1 MAIYAI
7 GDIQGCFDQL
17 QRLLD
22 KIDFNCAMDQLWFAG
37 DLVNRGPDSLET
49 LRFIKGLGDSAICVL
64 GNHDLHLLAVSKKPR
79 KTVQDDSLREI
90 LNASDC
96 DELLHWIRH
105 LPLIHRTKNFCLIH
119 AGLPPQWDVEQ
130 ASRAA
135 REVEE
140 ILVSDDYEI
149 LLKEMYGDSPNQW
162 SDTLEGW
169 NRIRLIINCF
179 TRLRYCDHEG
189 KLDLSCKATPGNQPN
204 NLLPWFNIENRRSR
218 STCIIFGH
226 WSALGF
232 YAGYNCYCIDSGC
245 IWGGQLTALRLD
257 GEQYR
262 TSIPCPCYRKI
273 ENKPLV
279 K

>member
-22 KIDFNCAMDQLWFAG
+22 KINFNPAIDQLWFAG

-64 GNHDLHLLAVSKKPR
+64 GNHDLHLLAVSR
-79 KTVQDDSLREI
+79 KTRKTKRDDSLQEI

-96 DELLHWIRH
+96 DELLLWIRH
-105 LPLIHRTKNFCLIH
+105 RPLIHRMEHFCLIH

-130 ASRAA
+130 ASTLA

-149 LLKEMYGDSPNQW
+149 LLKEMYGDAPNQW

-179 TRLRYCDHEG
+179 TRLRYCNYDG
-189 KLDLSCKATPGNQPN
+189 KLDLSCKATPGNQPK
-204 NLLPWFNIENRRSR
+204 NLVPWFKIKNRRSR

-232 YAGYNCYCIDSGC
+232 HAGDNCYCIDSGC
-245 IWGGQLTALRLD
+245 VWGGHLTALRLD
-257 GEQYR
+257 GHINR
-262 TSIPCPCYRKI
+262 TSIACPCITKMV
-273 ENKPLV
+273 NKPLV
-279 K
+279 